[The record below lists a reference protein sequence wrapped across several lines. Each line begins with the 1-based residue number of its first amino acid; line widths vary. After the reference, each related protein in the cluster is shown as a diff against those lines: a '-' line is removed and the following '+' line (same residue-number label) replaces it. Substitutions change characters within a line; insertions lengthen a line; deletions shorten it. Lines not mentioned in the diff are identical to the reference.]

1 MLRLT
6 VIYNI
11 HGHNS
16 KEAALWRRDKFS
28 PEVFLKQ
35 CNLLASPVMSIM
47 ALWLT
52 ARIENG

>member
-16 KEAALWRRDKFS
+16 NEASLQQSDKFFPQVS
-28 PEVFLKQ
+28 LRLCKPPPS
-35 CNLLASPVMSIM
+35 AVMSIM
-47 ALWLT
+47 AL
-52 ARIENG
+52 